1 MASKKIFVLDTNVIL
16 NNANSIFHYPNSEII
31 IPLCVINKLDDFK
44 KLLNSIGR
52 HARLFLEKIEEFQ
65 KQADLSKGISLENKT
80 SLRIYTP
87 NKNYQKLPSYFDTSK
102 TSTQVLTACL
112 LLKEETQKPVLVS
125 NDVNLRIR
133 AKIFGIESIPFDNKN
148 IEIEEL
154 YEPIEKIELTNAH
167 WQELKVSEAVNICP
181 QNAFENK
188 YYLAQSDPQ
197 KNNSGQNNGE
207 QNCLLRFWGKWKKL
221 KKVKNY
227 PHIWNINPRNFEQKA
242 AIDLLLDPKIKI
254 VFLAGKAG
262 TGKTL
267 LALASAI
274 EQLVQLNLYSKI
286 LVARPF
292 VPMGRDMGYLPG
304 DIMEKITP
312 WMQPL
317 IDSLEFIASY
327 NNQNRKFDYQKMIDK
342 KLIELE
348 ALTYIRGRSIPNRF
362 ILIDEAQNLTPHEIK
377 TIITR
382 VGENSKIVLTGD
394 PYQIDNPFVDTYS
407 NGLSY
412 VMEKMKNSALA
423 GYVFLVKG
431 ERSEL
436 AELASNLL

>member
-1 MASKKIFVLDTNVIL
+1 MPTKKIAQKIFVLDTNVIL
-16 NNANSIFHYPNSEII
+16 NNANSIFHYPNAEII

-44 KLLNSIGR
+44 KLLNSVGR

-65 KQADLSKGISLENKT
+65 KQVDLSKGIALENKT
-80 SLRIYTP
+80 SLRIYAP
-87 NKNYQKLPSYFDTSK
+87 NKTYQKLPSYFNTSK

-112 LLKEETQKPVLVS
+112 LLKEENQKPILVS

-133 AKIFGIESIPFDNKN
+133 AKIFGIESIAFDNKN
-148 IEIEEL
+148 IEIESL
-154 YEPIEKIELTNAH
+154 YEAIEKIELSDAQ
-167 WQELKVSEAVNICP
+167 WKELEISDAVNICP
-181 QNAFENK
+181 QKAFENK
-188 YYLAQSDPQ
+188 YYLAQSSSQ
-197 KNNSGQNNGE
+197 ENSKK
-207 QNCLLRFWGKWKKL
+207 NCLLRFWGKWKKL
-221 KKVKNY
+221 QKVTDHL
-227 PHIWNINPRNFEQKA
+227 HIWNIKPRNFEQKA

-304 DIMEKITP
+304 DIIEKITP

-317 IDSLEFIASY
+317 VDSLEFIASY
-327 NNQNRKFDYQKMIDK
+327 NNQNKKFNYQKMIDK